1 MGICWLHSRRGTTCT
16 PSCCRAA
23 GWHHLQQGMADSGKG
38 LSLLQTEDNAAQ
50 LLLHRC
56 QAELGSVCD
65 TAPLLSKIQ
74 EAVQATGMAL
84 SCVKPS
90 LMGASVEQLS
100 MRHHV
105 QSQVWPAPMLH
116 VFAMSCKLST
126 RCAVARQTPV
136 QHLSAH
142 HGGQPRT
149 VQQLCTPGFKPISN
163 TAP

>member
-1 MGICWLHSRRGTTCT
+1 MAVGICWLHSRRGTTCT

-50 LLLHRC
+50 LLLQCC

-65 TAPLLSKIQ
+65 TAPLLSKLQ

-90 LMGASVEQLS
+90 LMGALS
-100 MRHHV
+100 
-105 QSQVWPAPMLH
+105 
-116 VFAMSCKLST
+116 
-126 RCAVARQTPV
+126 
-136 QHLSAH
+136 
-142 HGGQPRT
+142 G
-149 VQQLCTPGFKPISN
+149 
-163 TAP
+163 TA